1 MSDGRR
7 PLHAERL
14 PWYLLFGT
22 GIVVGLLTLASAGTY
37 LSVADARL
45 STLDVA
51 QVVRFEGTSPAGAL
65 LDSGTV
71 NFTFRFTANNP
82 SARDLAFDTVAYK
95 VWIEDVPAEAH
106 IPLSPA
112 RQDDIMTNGSRTQLF
127 YLALIQ
133 SKQVAPYLVP
143 SHGNATLVFPILLNL
158 STDPL
163 AFRVVQN
170 ITDYVASTGGNP
182 GTLAWNAWV
191 LVSLD
196 ILGVPAASSPNT
208 ADYLLNVNRIVFV
221 WGDDLGA

>member
-1 MSDGRR
+1 M
-7 PLHAERL
+7 E
-14 PWYLLFGT
+14 
-22 GIVVGLLTLASAGTY
+22 
-37 LSVADARL
+37 ADI
-45 STLDVA
+45 
-51 QVVRFEGTSPAGAL
+51 AL
-65 LDSGTV
+65 C
-71 NFTFRFTANNP
+71 R
-82 SARDLAFDTVAYK
+82 
-95 VWIEDVPAEAH
+95 
-106 IPLSPA
+106 A